1 MSAPTLMQRAQAF
14 LAERRR
20 SGFQARSTGYA
31 LISFARHM
39 DQQPQRGQLSGP
51 PRPDW
56 ARRDKC
62 QRSAPQTWARRLK
75 LLRPFA
81 RWLRQFEPRTAVPDE
96 SITAVLGSNW
106 RNQRAKGRRSFSRRA
121 QVCGALRWHL
131 SRRAQSGLG
140 GPDNWPRWGC

>member
-1 MSAPTLMQRAQAF
+1 MSAPALMQRVQAF
-14 LAERRR
+14 LAERHR

-39 DQQPQRGQLSGP
+39 DQQHHRGPLTVE
-51 PRPDW
+51 RMADW

-62 QRSAPQTWARRLK
+62 QRGTTQTWARRLK

-96 SITAVLGSNW
+96 SIFGPVP
-106 RNQRAKGRRSFSRRA
+106 GRVA
-121 QVCGALRWHL
+121 PHIY
-131 SRRAQSGLG
+131 
-140 GPDNWPRWGC
+140 